1 MYYLS
6 PFQHDKHLIYLILIR
21 QTFDA
26 RLLFMFKILKIS
38 KFLKFI
44 SNKASQSFSPLMATE
59 KKPIIEVESP
69 ILKISCS
76 EEFPQLTKTEQLY
89 SYYFYK
95 AAWEG
100 AKICYFQRSFESPAL
115 FCLFSLIFR
124 EPIELFKK
132 RVLENGLTEQEFKKF
147 LVYVAA
153 VFTNC
158 GNYKSFG
165 DTKFVPDLS
174 EETFE
179 KLIKLSKAYEINMEI
194 IDEIWKSIKTH
205 VFRYDGLYKKIG

>member
-1 MYYLS
+1 M
-6 PFQHDKHLIYLILIR
+6 
-21 QTFDA
+21 T
-26 RLLFMFKILKIS
+26 
-38 KFLKFI
+38 
-44 SNKASQSFSPLMATE
+44 TE

-76 EEFPQLTKTEQLY
+76 EEFSELTKSEQLY

-115 FCLFSLIFR
+115 LCLFTLIFR
-124 EPIELFKK
+124 EPIHLLKK
-132 RVLENGLTEQEFKKF
+132 KALENGWTEQEFNKI

-174 EETFE
+174 EENFE
-179 KLIKLSKAYEINMEI
+179 KLIKMSKAYEINGEI
-194 IDEIWKSIKTH
+194 IEEIWNSIKTH
-205 VFRYDGLYKKIG
+205 VFRYDGPYKKIGYI

>member
-1 MYYLS
+1 
-6 PFQHDKHLIYLILIR
+6 
-21 QTFDA
+21 
-26 RLLFMFKILKIS
+26 MFRILKIS

-44 SNKASQSFSPLMATE
+44 SNKTSRSFSSIMATE
-59 KKPIIEVESP
+59 KKPVIEVESP

-76 EEFPQLTKTEQLY
+76 EEFPQLTISEQLY

-115 FCLFSLIFR
+115 LCLFSLIFR
-124 EPIELFKK
+124 EPIHLLRKK
-132 RVLENGLTEQEFKKF
+132 AVENGLTEEEFKKM

-174 EETFE
+174 EESFE
-179 KLIKLSKAYEINMEI
+179 KLIKLSKAYEINGEI
-194 IDEIWKSIKTH
+194 IDEILKSIKTH
-205 VFRYDGLYKKIG
+205 IFRYDSLYKKIG